1 MWFST
6 LLLKNVLRRKFRSA
20 LTCIGFAVAVGTTVA
35 LLGISES
42 FERAWLESMTRR
54 GFDIIVVEG
63 GKPNQTDSRLD
74 ESIFREKIE
83 QVPGVKL
90 LAPNMVATA
99 DSPDDASDSL
109 ILVQGWEP
117 GSVLMEDMEILKGRW
132 YTADESRVV
141 VLGTQFAESI
151 DKTVGDS
158 VELDGAEF
166 EVVGVFRSFNVYE
179 NGSIIMPL
187 EEMQSWKGETGK
199 VTGFALVLEDD
210 VKHDEEKIQAVID
223 QLNQIEHTEPSGYK
237 VSLSAMSSKD
247 YVSNTLYIK
256 LANAMA
262 WMTSAIA
269 VIVGTIGV
277 LNTMIMSVV
286 ERVREIS
293 ILRAIGWKKSRV
305 VRMILG
311 EALILSLVGAA
322 LGIVTAIFL
331 VKWLTTLPMV
341 AGFIEGTIAPS
352 VLGKGVLLALV
363 VGVIGG
369 AYPAWR
375 ATQLLPSE
383 GLRHE

>member
-6 LLLKNVLRRKFRSA
+6 LLLKNVLRRKFRSL

-54 GFDIIVVEG
+54 GFDIVVVEG
-63 GKPNQTDSRLD
+63 GKPNQTDSELD
-74 ESIFREKIE
+74 QTIFREKIE

-90 LAPNMVATA
+90 IAPNMVRGTTVG
-99 DSPDDASDSL
+99 DEGTP
-109 ILVQGWEP
+109 ILLQGWEP
-117 GSVLMEDMEILKGRW
+117 ESVLMEEMEILKGRW
-132 YTADESRVV
+132 FDSGEGRVV
-141 VLGTQFAESI
+141 VLGTQLADSLG
-151 DKTVGDS
+151 KTVGDTME
-158 VELDGAEF
+158 VEGAEF
-166 EVVGVFRSFNVYE
+166 EVIGVFRSFNVYE
-179 NGSIIMPL
+179 NGSIILPL
-187 EEMQSWKGETGK
+187 EEMQKLMASEGK
-199 VTGFALVLEDD
+199 VTGFALVLDD
-210 VKHDEEKIQAVID
+210 EIKNDEEKIQAVVD
-223 QLNQIEHTEPSGYK
+223 QLNKIEHTEPSGYK

-262 WMTSAIA
+262 WMTSVIA

-311 EALILSLVGAA
+311 EALILSIVGAV
-322 LGIVTAIFL
+322 LGIVTAIVL
-331 VKWLTTLPMV
+331 VKWLTTLPAV

-352 VLGKGVLLALV
+352 VLGKGVLLALA

>member
-35 LLGISES
+35 LLGVSES

-54 GFDIIVVEG
+54 GFDIVVVEG
-63 GKPNQTDSRLD
+63 GKPNQTDSELE
-74 ESIFREKIE
+74 ESVFKEKIE
-83 QVPGVKL
+83 QVPGVKSA
-90 LAPNMVATA
+90 APNMVRGT
-99 DSPDDASDSL
+99 SL
-109 ILVQGWEP
+109 EYVDTPILLQGWEP
-117 GSVLMEDMEILKGRW
+117 GSTLIEEMEILKGRFF
-132 YTADESRVV
+132 TAGEGRVV
-141 VLGTQFAESI
+141 VLGTQLADSI
-151 DKTVGDS
+151 EKTVGDS
-158 VELDGAEF
+158 LEVEGAEF
-166 EVVGVFRSFNVYE
+166 EVIGVFRSFNVYE
-179 NGSIIMPL
+179 NGSIILPL
-187 EEMQSWKGETGK
+187 EEMQNLMASPGK

-210 VKHDEEKIQAVID
+210 VKQDKDKIQAIVD
-223 QLNQIEHTEPSGYK
+223 QLNAIEHREPSGYK
-237 VSLSAMSSKD
+237 VELQAMSSED

-262 WMTSAIA
+262 WMTSVIA
-269 VIVGTIGV
+269 VIVGSIGV

-322 LGIVTAIFL
+322 LGIVTAILL
-331 VKWLTTLPMV
+331 VQWLTTLPAV

-352 VLGKGVLLALV
+352 VLGKGVILSLV
-363 VGVIGG
+363 VGLLGG
-369 AYPAWR
+369 AYPAWHAAR
-375 ATQLLPSE
+375 LLPSE